1 MMDPVTPSRSYP
13 LDLAARVRS
22 GWPKDAHPLPDCLER
37 VLDVAYHASFLRDE
51 ERPVTCRIIFAPPSG
66 FEADRGPP
74 VGLLPLM
81 FQSPRAFEEDE
92 IRRLS
97 PAAKYHRALIGV
109 EIVGED
115 LRIWGIIQSGP
126 RWLQNTHGGRR
137 EEPTMPSH
145 LVIRVVRPG
154 HVVASCGHRL
164 VAELRGGQLNDFALD
179 MFASKWLPSLFVE
192 QRKEIAVASGQE
204 DPGRIAE
211 IARVVA
217 QQMLKRVISIMRSAH
232 HGGLVLVVPPDCTP
246 TQFLEIK
253 YPFAAGKPRRHYRT
267 LVLEILEDM
276 RKKHRS
282 ELEEG
287 LFELS
292 HLIASLA
299 DVDGAVLLTK
309 RFEILGFGAEIRGN
323 LPVTSSIR
331 KALDVEGVR
340 GTVESTDGVGTRHRA
355 AYRLCAAVPD
365 ALAIVVSQDGGVR
378 FVGTHEGQVT
388 YWDHGAGDE

>member
-1 MMDPVTPSRSYP
+1 MTPLRSYP
-13 LDLAARVRS
+13 LDLAARVRES
-22 GWPKDAHPLPDCLER
+22 WPRDAEPLPACLER

-51 ERPVTCRIIFAPPSG
+51 ERPVTCRIVVTPPG
-66 FEADRGPP
+66 ALEGREGPP
-74 VGLLPLM
+74 QGLLPLV
-81 FQSPRAFEEDE
+81 FLDPRAFDEHE

-109 EIVGED
+109 EAVGAE
-115 LRIWGIIQSGP
+115 LRTWGIVQSGP

-137 EEPTMPSH
+137 EEPTMPSR
-145 LVIRVVRPG
+145 LIIRVVRPG

-164 VAELRGGQLNDFALD
+164 VAELRGGKINDFALD
-179 MFASKWLPSLFVE
+179 MFSSRWLPNLFVQ
-192 QRKEIAVASGQE
+192 QRKEIAEQSGVE
-204 DPGRIAE
+204 DR
-211 IARVVA
+211 ARVADLARMVA
-217 QQMLKRVISIMRSAH
+217 QQMLKRVIAIMRSAH
-232 HGGLVLVVPPDCTP
+232 HGGLILCVPPDCTP
-246 TQFLEIK
+246 TQFLDVK
-253 YPFAAGKPRRHYRT
+253 YPFAPGDARRHYRR
-267 LVLEILEDM
+267 LVLSILDDL

-309 RFEILGFGAEIRGN
+309 RFEILGFGAEIQGN
-323 LPVTSSIR
+323 LPPVTEVR
-331 KALDVEGVR
+331 KAFDLEGEHTELEAV
-340 GTVESTDGVGTRHRA
+340 DGVGTRHRA

-378 FVGTHEGQVT
+378 FVSSHAGSVT
-388 YWDHGAGDE
+388 YWDHEAGDE